1 MDDKRH
7 LGAVLSGKMSITSA
21 LVAKQTRIKTSA
33 NLNPNCGFGDFKAT
47 ITIDNDTMA
56 DILQLMTI
64 SQSKVFELLR
74 RDRIKS

>member
-33 NLNPNCGFGDFKAT
+33 NLNPDCGFGDFKAT
-47 ITIDNDTMA
+47 ITTDNDTMA
-56 DILQLMTI
+56 DILHTTHYNL
-64 SQSKVFELLR
+64 SKQG
-74 RDRIKS
+74 I